1 MFPSWS
7 KALQDQWDPSAT
19 EEPFCCPFP
28 GVCVFY
34 CLPGAPHAWCVS
46 HLPKCSCQRS
56 FQDENITSAPQ
67 AWVFHQEYTQGAGQ
81 CSSSPLLPA
90 VPRFGCGLCSRISL
104 TWKTPP
110 GSGKPKG
117 NLGDGTSWMWG
128 KKNPQ
133 RAALDAEWWECHRIF
148 LGSLI
153 PSSESKEETRNL
165 GLQEC
170 ECRRVYTGNNPRV
183 VVEGSR

>member
-1 MFPSWS
+1 MGSFSNRR
-7 KALQDQWDPSAT
+7 ALLL
-19 EEPFCCPFP
+19 PFSRCVCVHFIASLGRHTL
-28 GVCVFY
+28 GVCHTYQSAAAKGVFRMKTSPVPPR
-34 CLPGAPHAWCVS
+34 PGYSTRNTHRELGSVPAAHCSQQCPGLAVDCAHRSVS
-46 HLPKCSCQRS
+46 
-56 FQDENITSAPQ
+56 
-67 AWVFHQEYTQGAGQ
+67 TQ
-81 CSSSPLLPA
+81 
-90 VPRFGCGLCSRISL
+90 
-104 TWKTPP
+104 KTPP

-117 NLGDGTSWMWG
+117 NLGDGMSWMWG
-128 KKNPQ
+128 KKKKSQ

>member
-1 MFPSWS
+1 MCVHFIAS
-7 KALQDQWDPSAT
+7 LGRHT
-19 EEPFCCPFP
+19 L
-28 GVCVFY
+28 GVCHTHQSAAAKGVVRMKTSPVPPRHGY
-34 CLPGAPHAWCVS
+34 STRNTHRELGSVPAAHCSQQCPGLAVGCAHGSVS
-46 HLPKCSCQRS
+46 RGRRLQGQENQR
-56 FQDENITSAPQ
+56 ETLGMERA
-67 AWVFHQEYTQGAGQ
+67 
-81 CSSSPLLPA
+81 
-90 VPRFGCGLCSRISL
+90 GCGA
-104 TWKTPP
+104 
-110 GSGKPKG
+110 
-117 NLGDGTSWMWG
+117 
-128 KKNPQ
+128 KKKKSQ